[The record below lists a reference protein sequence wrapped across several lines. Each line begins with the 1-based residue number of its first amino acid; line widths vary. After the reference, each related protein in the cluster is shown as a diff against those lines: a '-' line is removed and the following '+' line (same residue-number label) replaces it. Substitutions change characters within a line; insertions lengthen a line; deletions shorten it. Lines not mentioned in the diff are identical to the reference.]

1 METFDWN
8 TAAELG
14 MKNIDLTYSGKQ
26 GFVET
31 EMYWPIN
38 HMVVSGEDALSCTD
52 CHGTKGTKRL
62 DWKKLGYS
70 SDPIKSKGRF
80 K

>member
-1 METFDWN
+1 
-8 TAAELG
+8 
-14 MKNIDLTYSGKQ
+14 

-52 CHGTKGTKRL
+52 CHGTKGKKRL
-62 DWKKLGYS
+62 DWEKLGYS
-70 SDPIKSKGRF
+70 SDPIKLKGRF